1 MRGRYTSAMR
11 QLTSA
16 CVLLLGTLVLGA
28 CGDTLPTGS
37 GATGLRDALN
47 FTTTS
52 LPVAYAGERYEAPV
66 TVAGG
71 AGPYTVRLAS
81 GKLPDG
87 VTLSGMRLTGT
98 PTKTGAYTFTLETAD
113 ANLSSKVREYTLNV
127 NELPPLAVKPQLPS
141 GELRGETRI
150 PLNITAPRTVR
161 AARVT
166 WELPEGVTV
175 TRVQPADAAG
185 VLFWK
190 VAGRTLTVD
199 LGFKSVPASG
209 TRVALVALKPEK
221 VVKLDATRFAFEARD
236 GAGKLL
242 AEQKLPAPP
251 APAKAATPAPAAAP
265 ATSDTGTTAPATS
278 TTTPPTSNPAT
289 TTPNPTTPAAPSTP
303 NPTPPT
309 TPGSGGGQ

>member
-1 MRGRYTSAMR
+1 MR
-11 QLTSA
+11 QVTSA

-47 FTTTS
+47 FTTNS

-66 TVAGG
+66 TVSGG

-81 GKLPDG
+81 GTLPPG
-87 VTLSGMRLTGT
+87 VTLSGLRLSGT

-127 NELPPLAVKPQLPS
+127 NELPALALKPQLPN

-190 VAGRTLTVD
+190 VTGRTLTVD
-199 LGFKSVPASG
+199 LGFKSVPANG
-209 TRVALVALKPEK
+209 TRVALVGMKPEK
-221 VVKLDATRFAFEARD
+221 VVKLDTTRFAFEARD

-251 APAKAATPAPAAAP
+251 APAPTATPAPA
-265 ATSDTGTTAPATS
+265 TSGTGTTAPVSS
-278 TTTPPTSNPAT
+278 TTTPPAATPVT
-289 TTPNPTTPAAPSTP
+289 TTPSPTTPAAPSAP

>member
-1 MRGRYTSAMR
+1 MR

-127 NELPPLAVKPQLPS
+127 NDLPPLAVKPQLPS

-199 LGFKSVPASG
+199 LGFKSVPANG
-209 TRVALVALKPEK
+209 TRVALVALKPQK

-251 APAKAATPAPAAAP
+251 APAPTAAPAPAAAP
-265 ATSDTGTTAPATS
+265 TTGGTGTAAPASS
-278 TTTPPTSNPAT
+278 TATPPAPAANPAT
-289 TTPNPTTPAAPSTP
+289 TTPNPTTPAVPSTP
-303 NPTPPT
+303 PA

>member
-1 MRGRYTSAMR
+1 MR

-16 CVLLLGTLVLGA
+16 CVLLLGTLLLGA

-47 FTTTS
+47 FTTSS
-52 LPVAYAGERYEAPV
+52 LPVAYAGERYEAPL

-127 NELPPLAVKPQLPS
+127 NDLPPLAVKPQLPS

-190 VAGRTLTVD
+190 VTGRTLTVD
-199 LGFKSVPASG
+199 LGFKSVPANG
-209 TRVALVALKPEK
+209 TRVALVGLRPQK

-251 APAKAATPAPAAAP
+251 APAQTATPAPAATPATGSTGTAAP
-265 ATSDTGTTAPATS
+265 ASPTTPPPATNPATTAPANT
-278 TTTPPTSNPAT
+278 A
-289 TTPNPTTPAAPSTP
+289 PAAPSTP
-303 NPTPPT
+303 NPPA

>member
-1 MRGRYTSAMR
+1 MR

-66 TVAGG
+66 TVSGG

-81 GKLPDG
+81 GTLPPG
-87 VTLSGMRLTGT
+87 VTLSGMRLTGA
-98 PTKTGAYTFTLETAD
+98 PTKTGAYTFTLEMAD

-127 NELPPLAVKPQLPS
+127 NELPPLAVKPQLPT

-190 VAGRTLTVD
+190 VTGRTLTVD
-199 LGFKSVPASG
+199 LGFKSVPANG
-209 TRVALVALKPEK
+209 TRVALVGLRPEK

-251 APAKAATPAPAAAP
+251 APAPRATPAPAAVP
-265 ATSDTGTTAPATS
+265 TPTGTGTTAPASS
-278 TTTPPTSNPAT
+278 TTTPPAASPAT
-289 TTPNPTTPAAPSTP
+289 TTPSPTAPAAPT
-303 NPTPPT
+303 PTPPT

>member
-1 MRGRYTSAMR
+1 M
-11 QLTSA
+11 
-16 CVLLLGTLVLGA
+16 VLGA

-47 FTTTS
+47 FTTNS
-52 LPVAYAGERYEAPV
+52 LPVAYAGERYEAPL

-81 GKLPDG
+81 GTLPPG
-87 VTLSGMRLTGT
+87 VTLSGQRLTGT

-127 NELPPLAVKPQLPS
+127 NELPALAVRPQLPT

-190 VAGRTLTVD
+190 VTGRTLTVD
-199 LGFKSVPASG
+199 LGFKSVPANG

-221 VVKLDATRFAFEARD
+221 VVKLDTTRFAFEARD
-236 GAGKLL
+236 GTGKLL

-251 APAKAATPAPAAAP
+251 APAPTAAPAPA
-265 ATSDTGTTAPATS
+265 TAPATS
-278 TTTPPTSNPAT
+278 GTSTTAPASSTTPPPAPAAKPAT

-303 NPTPPT
+303 NPTPPA

>member
-1 MRGRYTSAMR
+1 MR
-11 QLTSA
+11 QVTSA

-47 FTTTS
+47 FTTSS
-52 LPVAYAGERYEAPV
+52 LPVAYAGERYEAPL
-66 TVAGG
+66 TVSGG
-71 AGPYTVRLAS
+71 AGPYTVRLAA

-87 VTLSGMRLTGT
+87 VTLSGQRLTGT

-113 ANLSSKVREYTLNV
+113 ANLSSRVREYTLNV
-127 NELPPLAVKPQLPS
+127 NELPALAVKPQLPT

-190 VAGRTLTVD
+190 VTGRTLTVD
-199 LGFKSVPASG
+199 LGFKSVPANG
-209 TRVALVALKPEK
+209 TRVALVGLRPER
-221 VVKLDATRFAFEARD
+221 VVKLDAARFAFEARD

-251 APAKAATPAPAAAP
+251 APAPVTTPASAATPAVAPATTGTGTAAP
-265 ATSDTGTTAPATS
+265 APA
-278 TTTPPTSNPAT
+278 TTTPPATNPAPT
-289 TTPNPTTPAAPSTP
+289 PPNPTTPAAPSTP
-303 NPTPPT
+303 TPTPPT

>member
-11 QLTSA
+11 QVTSA

-47 FTTTS
+47 FTTSS
-52 LPVAYAGERYEAPV
+52 LPVAYVGERYEAPL

-87 VTLSGMRLTGT
+87 VTLSGMRLTGA

-127 NELPPLAVKPQLPS
+127 NELPPLALRPQLPS

-190 VAGRTLTVD
+190 VTGRTLTVD
-199 LGFKSVPASG
+199 LGFKSVPANG
-209 TRVALVALKPEK
+209 TRVALVALKPQR

-242 AEQKLPAPP
+242 AEQKLPAP
-251 APAKAATPAPAAAP
+251 AQMATPAPAATP
-265 ATSDTGTTAPATS
+265 ATSGTGTAAPAAPAITPPATNPATTAPA
-278 TTTPPTSNPAT
+278 
-289 TTPNPTTPAAPSTP
+289 APS
-303 NPTPPT
+303 TPPT

>member
-127 NELPPLAVKPQLPS
+127 NDLPPLAVKPQLPS

-199 LGFKSVPASG
+199 LGFKSVPANG
-209 TRVALVALKPEK
+209 TRVALVALKPQK

-251 APAKAATPAPAAAP
+251 APAPTAAPAPAAAP
-265 ATSDTGTTAPATS
+265 TTGGTGTAAPASS
-278 TTTPPTSNPAT
+278 TATPPAPAANPAT
-289 TTPNPTTPAAPSTP
+289 TTPNPTTPAVPSTP
-303 NPTPPT
+303 PA

>member
-1 MRGRYTSAMR
+1 MRQVTSA
-11 QLTSA
+11 S
-16 CVLLLGTLVLGA
+16 VLLLGTLVLGA
-28 CGDTLPTGS
+28 CGDTLPTGT
-37 GATGLRDALN
+37 GATGLRDALS
-47 FTTTS
+47 FATPS
-52 LPVAYAGERYEAPV
+52 LPVAYAGERYDAPLTV
-66 TVAGG
+66 TGG
-71 AGPYTVRLAS
+71 AGPYTLRLAS
-81 GKLPDG
+81 GTLPPG

-127 NELPPLAVKPQLPS
+127 NELPPLALKPQLPN

-150 PLNITAPRTVR
+150 PLTITAPRTVR

-199 LGFKSVPASG
+199 LGFKSVPANG
-209 TRVALVALKPEK
+209 TRVALIGLKPQK
-221 VVKLDATRFAFEARD
+221 VVKLDAARFAFEARD

-242 AEQKLPAPP
+242 AEQKLPAP
-251 APAKAATPAPAAAP
+251 AP
-265 ATSDTGTTAPATS
+265 ATTAPPAT
-278 TTTPPTSNPAT
+278 NPA

-303 NPTPPT
+303 TPPA